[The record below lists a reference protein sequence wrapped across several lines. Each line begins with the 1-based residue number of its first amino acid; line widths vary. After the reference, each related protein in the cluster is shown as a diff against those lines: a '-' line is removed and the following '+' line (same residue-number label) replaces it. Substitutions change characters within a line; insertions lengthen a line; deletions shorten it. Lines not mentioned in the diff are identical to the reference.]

1 MDTYLYHTA
10 QTKGNKMLSIEQL
23 TIVAYATGGG
33 ILCRKCGE
41 KERLPMSDAL
51 CAYTAGEYAGND
63 GLYCDNCGHEI
74 DPPYEWACP
83 HCDTVYSGDEAADAE
98 SEYYRAA
105 KCSEECP
112 GGGD

>member
-1 MDTYLYHTA
+1 
-10 QTKGNKMLSIEQL
+10 MLSIEQL
-23 TIVAYATGGG
+23 TIVAYTTDEG

-41 KERLPMSDAL
+41 KAKLPTKDAL
-51 CAYTAGEYAGND
+51 CAYTAGEYAGNY

-98 SEYYRAA
+98 SEYYRTA
-105 KCSEECP
+105 KCAEECP
-112 GGGD
+112 GALGD